1 MDEDDSR
8 WLDGLGARVL
18 LEVGLRQGD
27 RVLDFGCGTG
37 FYVLPAAMVVA
48 PDGVVYALDRD
59 HGKLASLEEQ
69 IAVWRLSNIEV
80 IETAGG
86 VSLPFDD
93 GSLDVVLIYDVLHS
107 DFFSDEKRQR
117 LLREAWRVLTR
128 NGFLSVYP
136 RHMEDTAATAAA
148 EQAGFTI
155 DRRVDTE
162 VHHNHDLVH
171 DMILNFKKI
180 E

>member
-1 MDEDDSR
+1 M
-8 WLDGLGARVL
+8 
-18 LEVGLRQGD
+18 
-27 RVLDFGCGTG
+27 
-37 FYVLPAAMVVA
+37 
-48 PDGVVYALDRD
+48 VYALDRD
-59 HGKLASLEEQ
+59 HGKLASLKEQ
-69 IAVWRLSNIEV
+69 IAEWGLSNVEV

-93 GSLDVVLIYDVLHS
+93 GSLDVVLVYDVLHS

-117 LLREAWRVLTR
+117 LLHEAWRVLTR
-128 NGFLSVYP
+128 DGFLSVYP
-136 RHMEDTAATAAA
+136 RHMDDAAALAAA
-148 EQAGFTI
+148 EQAGFTL

-171 DMILNFKKI
+171 DTILNFKKI